1 MASQTTLVAIKKKK
15 QIPFQI
21 WGKVG
26 TTTDQKKRRANDK
39 RSFHTDYIQW
49 H

>member
-1 MASQTTLVAIKKKK
+1 LVAIKKKK

-21 WGKVG
+21 WGILG
-26 TTTDQKKRRANDK
+26 STTDQKKRRANEK
-39 RSFHTDYIQW
+39 SSLNTGCIQR